1 MTTLADI
8 PFNDLQAG
16 MKFKHPQ
23 HGEQI
28 ILELG
33 RGQLGLVIRFHDS
46 PMYDGVLPRMGEE
59 EYETDI
65 YQLVAQKT
73 YPYGARDWEYAGEA
87 STEEIA
93 ARHWQWF
100 RVACPHCGRGH
111 RLLAA
116 DPPAGSRC
124 CIDCGMVFYRPVEIE
139 RA

>member
-8 PFNDLQAG
+8 SFDALQAG

-46 PMYDGVLPRMGEE
+46 PMYDGALPRMGEE

-65 YQLVAQKT
+65 FQLIAQKT
-73 YPYGARDWEYAGEA
+73 YPYGARDWEYVGMVSA
-87 STEEIA
+87 EETA
-93 ARHWQWF
+93 AHDWQWF
-100 RVACPHCGRGH
+100 RVACPHCGTMH
-111 RLLAA
+111 RLLATS
-116 DPPAGSRC
+116 PAARSRC
-124 CIDCGMVFYRPVEIE
+124 CIGCGMVFYRPLELL
-139 RA
+139 